1 MIKLKTLRWGLS
13 WITQQAQ
20 SQKALRAKQEGE
32 SQNSKVA
39 TEAERET
46 GRHATPGPEGRQKA
60 CGPLQCRNVLDVS
73 LMTGGAEQILS
84 PWL

>member
-20 SQKALRAKQEGE
+20 SQKALRARQEGE

-39 TEAERET
+39 TGAERET
-46 GRHATPGPEGRQKA
+46 GQCTTAGPEGRQKA
-60 CGPLQCRNVLDVS
+60 WGPLQYRNILDVS